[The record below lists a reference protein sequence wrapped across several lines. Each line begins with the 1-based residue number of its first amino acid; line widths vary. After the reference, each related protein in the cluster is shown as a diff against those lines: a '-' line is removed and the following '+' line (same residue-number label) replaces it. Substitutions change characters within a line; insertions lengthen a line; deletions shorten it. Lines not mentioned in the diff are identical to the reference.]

1 MSPLLTAPVDGLPW
15 NLGNAEVRRPPEP
28 CPSPQRSQV
37 HNPACASPKGTTG
50 RQDIPF
56 EVILPKLA
64 SWDLT
69 EPLGTPSDLQK
80 TGGTGS

>member
-1 MSPLLTAPVDGLPW
+1 MSLLPMAPVDGLPW
-15 NLGNAEVRRPPEP
+15 NLGNAEVRRSPKP

-37 HNPACASPKGTTG
+37 HNLASASPKGTTG

-64 SWDLT
+64 
-69 EPLGTPSDLQK
+69 
-80 TGGTGS
+80 